1 MDQTQSFST
10 LRLFCQPRSCALRC
24 GLILFAAFSLWAC
37 QPLNEQTPVPV
48 ISPHPSSTT
57 VLAASLT
64 PTPATPA
71 PTVSPTPSGCTA
83 TSGTLETGVIE
94 TPLLDKP
101 LRFNVYLPPCYAV
114 DTEKRYPV
122 LYLLHGQNFDEGQ
135 WIRIGATQA
144 ADQLISARELP
155 PFIIVMPYDYSYK
168 QPSEYKYEQ
177 VFTEILLPRIDL
189 AYRTLP
195 GAAHRAV
202 GGLSRGGAWAIHLG
216 LRHPKLFGA
225 VGAHSPAIFFSDMTT
240 LRLRLSEADRENFPR
255 IFIDVGDHDSEYESA
270 KSFAGLLNE
279 FNLPHEWHEY
289 IGYHEEK
296 YWSAHV
302 EEYLSWYALVWR

>member
-1 MDQTQSFST
+1 MDQTRYFSA
-10 LRLFCQPRSCALRC
+10 LWLSCQPRAFALRC
-24 GLILFAAFSLWAC
+24 GLVLFAAFSLWAC
-37 QPLNEQTPVPV
+37 QPPNQPTPVPFTPPNPSPTA
-48 ISPHPSSTT
+48 IS
-57 VLAASLT
+57 LAT
-64 PTPATPA
+64 PTPTPIPPA
-71 PTVSPTPSGCTA
+71 PTASSAPSGCA
-83 TSGTLETGVIE
+83 AANGSLETGVID
-94 TPLLDKP
+94 TRLLDKP

-114 DTEKRYPV
+114 ETQKRYPV

-135 WIRIGATQA
+135 WIRLGATEA
-144 ADQLISARELP
+144 TDRLVSIGELP

-177 VFTEILLPRIDL
+177 VFIENLVPRIDL

-195 GAAHRAV
+195 GPQNRAV

-216 LRHPKLFGA
+216 IRHPNLFGA
-225 VGAHSPAIFFSDMTT
+225 VGAHSPAIFYSDMTT
-240 LRLRLSEADRENFPR
+240 LRLRLSEADRESFPR
-255 IFIDVGDHDSEYESA
+255 VFIDVGDHDAEYESA

-302 EEYLSWYALVWR
+302 EEYLRWYAIAWR